1 MITPMTLDTFRTA
14 LDIFFLVVA
23 LPATG
28 FKIWRKLDERLS
40 AQDTKLNRIEYALF
54 NDGRGMEQQ
63 LKEVYK
69 NQQMVMTDIAVL
81 KAVKL

>member
-1 MITPMTLDTFRTA
+1 MTLDTFRAA

-40 AQDTKLNRIEYALF
+40 AQDAKLNRIEYALF
-54 NDGRGMEQQ
+54 NEGRGMEQQ

-69 NQQMVMTDIAVL
+69 NQQLVMTDIAVL

>member
-1 MITPMTLDTFRTA
+1 MTLDTFRTG
-14 LDIFFLVVA
+14 LDIFFLLIA
-23 LPATG
+23 LPLSG
-28 FKIWRKLDERLS
+28 YKIWRKLDQRLS
-40 AQDTKLNRIEYALF
+40 AQDAKLNRIEYALF

-69 NQQMVMTDIAVL
+69 NQQAVMTDIAVL